1 MNKIVFL
8 TSIEAEALGRQLLGA
23 AEQDRYARIAI
34 DADQVKVKVGE
45 SVWSI
50 GYGQA
55 Q

>member
-1 MNKIVFL
+1 MNIVFL
-8 TSIEAEALGRQLLGA
+8 TSFEAEKLGRQLVAA

-34 DADQVKVKVGE
+34 DAGQAKVKIGE